1 MPTIVEI
8 VEQTIILLSD
18 DANYQ
23 LCRRE
28 KNAGSTKFHY
38 SKMRY
43 GDILKLRRQLLDH
56 FGINGK

>member
-8 VEQTIILLSD
+8 VEQTIILLSED
-18 DANYQ
+18 GNYQ

-28 KNAGSTKFHY
+28 KHLDSTKFHY

-43 GDILKLRRQLLDH
+43 GDILKLRRKILDH
-56 FGINGK
+56 FGVNGK

>member
-1 MPTIVEI
+1 MPTIVE
-8 VEQTIILLSD
+8 VVDQTLTVLSE

-28 KNAGSTKFHY
+28 KNPLSKKFHY
-38 SKMRY
+38 SKLRY

-56 FGINGK
+56 FGVNGK